1 MVVSCL
7 KGGKSDCSVHEA
19 LQRFSKPKHDQPR
32 AAMSLPNRGIPQT
45 IAGTAEAAHSHDTVI
60 SHQPQPITLSRCQSD
75 MLPSIALEL
84 TPAGGRLDQ
93 DIARMLWRQT
103 QKPISLIKGSVS
115 KVSQQSIQPDTG
127 SMQRSEAASNLLS
140 GKKRLAEA
148 GENTVVADDSLP
160 GNEGMNYLQE
170 TCSEQQPAPDA
181 VSGNAD
187 ATDLRL
193 PDEVLA
199 EQATDWAGR

>member
-1 MVVSCL
+1 MSCHN
-7 KGGKSDCSVHEA
+7 GGKSDCSVHEA
-19 LQRFSKPKHDQPR
+19 LQRFSKPKHDQHK
-32 AAMSLPNRGIPQT
+32 AAVSLPKTAIPESFD
-45 IAGTAEAAHSHDTVI
+45 GSAEAAQTDDAEI
-60 SHQPQPITLSRCQSD
+60 SQQPQPLTLSRCQSD

-93 DIARMLWRQT
+93 DIARMLWRKT
-103 QKPISLIKGSVS
+103 QKPINLIKDSVS

-127 SMQRSEAASNLLS
+127 TMQQTEAVANLLS
-140 GKKRLAEA
+140 GENQVAES
-148 GENTVVADDSLP
+148 GENGLIADDSLP

-181 VSGNAD
+181 VSGSAD
-187 ATDLRL
+187 AADLRL

-199 EQATDWAGR
+199 EQATEWADR

>member
-1 MVVSCL
+1 MSCL

-19 LQRFSKPKHDQPR
+19 LQRFSRPKLDQPK
-32 AAMSLPNRGIPQT
+32 AAMSLPNTGIPDSL
-45 IAGTAEAAHSHDTVI
+45 GGSAEAAPTDDAVI
-60 SHQPQPITLSRCQSD
+60 SHQSQPITLSRCQSD

-93 DIARMLWRQT
+93 DIARMVWRQT
-103 QKPISLIKGSVS
+103 QKPINLIKDSVS

-127 SMQRSEAASNLLS
+127 REQQIEAVANLLS
-140 GKKRLAEA
+140 GGNQLAEA
-148 GENTVVADDSLP
+148 GENGTVADDVLH
-160 GNEGMNYLQE
+160 GHEGMNYLQE

-187 ATDLRL
+187 AADLRL

-199 EQATDWAGR
+199 EQASDWAGR

>member
-1 MVVSCL
+1 MSCL

-19 LQRFSKPKHDQPR
+19 LQRFSKPKHDQPK
-32 AAMSLPNRGIPQT
+32 AAMSLPNIGIPESFD
-45 IAGTAEAAHSHDTVI
+45 GSAEAAQTDDVVI
-60 SHQPQPITLSRCQSD
+60 SRQSQPLTLSRCQSD

-93 DIARMLWRQT
+93 DIARMLWRKT
-103 QKPISLIKGSVS
+103 QKPINLIKDSVS

-127 SMQRSEAASNLLS
+127 TMQQIEAVANLLS
-140 GKKRLAEA
+140 GENQLAAA
-148 GENTVVADDSLP
+148 GENGPVADDGLP

-170 TCSEQQPAPDA
+170 TCSEQQPAPVV

-187 ATDLRL
+187 AADLRL

-199 EQATDWAGR
+199 EQATEWAGR

>member
-140 GKKRLAEA
+140 G
-148 GENTVVADDSLP
+148 ENRVADDSLP